1 MDRANLQNNQF
12 QDREINVLLFC
23 FDLMETQLSET
34 EKV

>member
-12 QDREINVLLFC
+12 QEREINVLLFR